1 MERYMDYDNK
11 IENRELARNQRHKD
25 VLLFLNEE
33 LNNLQD
39 RTTTE
44 TYNLERE
51 YAKTKKNKSP
61 FVFLLLFICFGA
73 TLGVA
78 WILSNVIS
86 KQNQNIEINLEEFD
100 ALNLKDLLDSV
111 TKVQDRYDNAVKQQS
126 LYKSELE
133 AQLKD
138 AEQKRDD
145 DLFLIDSLSEID
157 AESVAGKRRQVNNEY
172 YKKVEEIRAEYEP
185 KIAELEQEIDQYKKE
200 LESYD
205 ASKIDAARERDMA
218 VDGERQIQELERQ
231 RLVEMYERQ
240 IADLQKR
247 LNASS
252 DNKSYRKAVNQVSGK
267 YKTEMDKLDPIF
279 EDEQADE
286 IIKDTRFAIVKTFNA
301 DRLFEYHR
309 ITEEKD
315 AALMKGYQDYQAYYD
330 KYKYLREAVASVPQK
345 NSVPDYVF
353 TTNKLVDKMS
363 ETFEDTTIALRD
375 ERDELSRQIAE
386 LNKKIESLKEEQAE
400 QLNRVS
406 QEYQKANF
414 AYTDC
419 INELLNHT
427 DHNAVV
433 VTALSKQNVSVYVV
447 PRARYLIGK
456 SGGSA
461 EVFGLKTIKGRLVA
475 TDKTGYYR
483 FFPSVDAE
491 GNEIDFDLKDIV
503 PGAIVKIY
511 SE

>member
-145 DLFLIDSLSEID
+145 DLFLIESLSEID

-279 EDEQADE
+279 
-286 IIKDTRFAIVKTFNA
+286 
-301 DRLFEYHR
+301 
-309 ITEEKD
+309 
-315 AALMKGYQDYQAYYD
+315 
-330 KYKYLREAVASVPQK
+330 
-345 NSVPDYVF
+345 
-353 TTNKLVDKMS
+353 
-363 ETFEDTTIALRD
+363 
-375 ERDELSRQIAE
+375 
-386 LNKKIESLKEEQAE
+386 
-400 QLNRVS
+400 
-406 QEYQKANF
+406 
-414 AYTDC
+414 
-419 INELLNHT
+419 
-427 DHNAVV
+427 
-433 VTALSKQNVSVYVV
+433 
-447 PRARYLIGK
+447 
-456 SGGSA
+456 
-461 EVFGLKTIKGRLVA
+461 
-475 TDKTGYYR
+475 
-483 FFPSVDAE
+483 
-491 GNEIDFDLKDIV
+491 
-503 PGAIVKIY
+503 
-511 SE
+511 